1 MSTTGAVNSRLGPRA
16 VTRRAIDRDG
26 IGRTGPRE
34 HGVGL
39 ESGFGGGNDRGRDA
53 VSRPSPGTP
62 RGGSAVA
69 RCIGLGSRVVPSGP
83 RLRRETRSV
92 ANDGTVRCRHSHIRS
107 PHRKGTTMLHR
118 PDKRSGT
125 PAATP
130 ADTTVRSK
138 CYDIAIHN
146 HFKGYRPH
154 MCGFA
159 SVSAQKPGE
168 PPQGYRDGGD
178 RGEAETM
185 RRLRRSGRGAPV
197 EEPLRRPYGRFSSA
211 PDGVLRLS
219 GLR

>member
-118 PDKRSGT
+118 PDKRSRT
-125 PAATP
+125 RTATP
-130 ADTTVRSK
+130 ADMVMKSK
-138 CYDIAIHN
+138 CYDNGICVVQWLIIRC
-146 HFKGYRPH
+146 RPTP
-154 MCGFA
+154 CPPR
-159 SVSAQKPGE
+159 PGH
-168 PPQGYRDGGD
+168 PRPGSSS
-178 RGEAETM
+178 RGPAGPSERAWSSPRTRCCCP
-185 RRLRRSGRGAPV
+185 RRTWWSGR
-197 EEPLRRPYGRFSSA
+197 RRAESCRGPCGC
-211 PDGVLRLS
+211 G
-219 GLR
+219 

>member
-159 SVSAQKPGE
+159 SVSAQNPENRHRDTGMAEIVEKRRRCGGYGVPAGE
-168 PPQGYRDGGD
+168 PP
-178 RGEAETM
+178 
-185 RRLRRSGRGAPV
+185 S
-197 EEPLRRPYGRFSSA
+197 EEPSGALGSFSSA
-211 PDGVLRLS
+211 PVAS
-219 GLR
+219 